1 MESKPLELGLL
12 RSFSPLDGLKSENLH
27 ALARK
32 TVLHSLAQGRP
43 LFKEGD
49 TDKRTYYVVTG
60 VLELLHEGRSVLVIR
75 GGSPEARNPVA
86 DGNFSFGEGV
96 PDVGGMTFVSAQ
108 LVPYGSLALVV
119 VGKREGHELFEADLL
134 LAVEIDEL
142 RTYVGQFESAL
153 DDQRAHAES
162 GRDVFHRLP
171 CIDKRTKGLELV
183 RRVHVLA

>member
-32 TVLHSLAQGRP
+32 TALHSLSQGRQ

-49 TDKRTYYVVTG
+49 SDKRTYYVVSG

-86 DGNFSFGEGV
+86 RQ
-96 PDVGGMTFVSAQ
+96 SAAT
-108 LVPYGSLALVV
+108 PLASS
-119 VGKREGHELFEADLL
+119 R
-134 LAVEIDEL
+134 
-142 RTYVGQFESAL
+142 SAWSTSPSTAT
-153 DDQRAHAES
+153 RS
-162 GRDVFHRLP
+162 
-171 CIDKRTKGLELV
+171 T
-183 RRVHVLA
+183 